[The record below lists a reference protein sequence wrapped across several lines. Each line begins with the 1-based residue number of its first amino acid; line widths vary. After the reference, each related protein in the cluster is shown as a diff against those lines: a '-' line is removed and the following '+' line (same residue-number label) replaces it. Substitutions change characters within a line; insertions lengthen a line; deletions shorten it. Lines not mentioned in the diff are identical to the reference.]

1 MTKPNDLSSFF
12 LILPFQCCTH
22 TTTAAVYKREHKE
35 FKLFPTTMTDTSH
48 YTQLANYHLPKF
60 EASITKKAKRRQSVA
75 YGKCIL

>member
-1 MTKPNDLSSFF
+1 MTKPNDLSSFS
-12 LILPFQCCTH
+12 LILPFHCCTH

-35 FKLFPTTMTDTSH
+35 YSSNCFLPLLLTH